1 MYRNSLVNKIGKFDF
16 LRVKKYKGSVY
27 RNSILLNSISLQ
39 PKNSKMALNCGIIG
53 LSNSGKTTLFNCMS
67 HTKAQVTNFAF
78 GSSKSNVGIINVPD
92 DRLYVLEKMVK
103 AIKVVH
109 ATVEIVDI
117 PGLTKGSS
125 KGEGVGNSFLADIR
139 QTDALIHVLRCFDN
153 PALPHIE
160 GSVNPVRDKEIIDL
174 ELQIK
179 DLEQIEKK
187 IQRVEKAVKI
197 GEKDAK
203 KHLEVLM
210 KYKNHLESFQSAR
223 SLDVSEEDKKVV
235 KDLCLLTEKPMM
247 FVCNVDDDSA
257 VKGNKYSA
265 AFMESVKNEN
275 VEVLVIAG
283 KIEAEISEL
292 ENIVDRKAFL
302 QELGL
307 TEPGVNK
314 LIQAAFRSLKL
325 QTFFTAG
332 PKEARAWTIHSGMS
346 APQASGVIHS
356 DLERGFIRA
365 EVMKYDEFVA
375 LGSEQ
380 ACKEKGK
387 LYVEGKNYIVQDGDI
402 LNIRFNV

>member
-1 MYRNSLVNKIGKFDF
+1 
-16 LRVKKYKGSVY
+16 
-27 RNSILLNSISLQ
+27 
-39 PKNSKMALNCGIIG
+39 
-53 LSNSGKTTLFNCMS
+53 
-67 HTKAQVTNFAF
+67 
-78 GSSKSNVGIINVPD
+78 
-92 DRLYVLEKMVK
+92 
-103 AIKVVH
+103 
-109 ATVEIVDI
+109 
-117 PGLTKGSS
+117 
-125 KGEGVGNSFLADIR
+125 
-139 QTDALIHVLRCFDN
+139 
-153 PALPHIE
+153 
-160 GSVNPVRDKEIIDL
+160 
-174 ELQIK
+174 
-179 DLEQIEKK
+179 
-187 IQRVEKAVKI
+187 
-197 GEKDAK
+197 
-203 KHLEVLM
+203 
-210 KYKNHLESFQSAR
+210 
-223 SLDVSEEDKKVV
+223 
-235 KDLCLLTEKPMM
+235 MM

-292 ENIVDRKAFL
+292 ENIDDRKAFL